1 MSITLSSINELSA
14 AIRRASH
21 VEFGSFVLG
30 GGPVRDALAAAAE
43 RGADVDVVLARR
55 PYATGAGGAR
65 ENAGSAEILRDAGA
79 HVTLMHG
86 RATWFHVKG
95 AVCDGVAYL
104 DDRNFP
110 RTDQTVLRDDDPN
123 DVALVSAAIH
133 GTGTTSPTLATEKDD
148 ALWQEAN
155 LIRGATGKPVIV
167 ETETFGPG
175 IVSSALR
182 LHAQSGA
189 PTTLIVSPEV
199 AAKPQTRAMLRGMRS
214 AGVEVHET
222 GSSEKCAL
230 AGDTVWV
237 GSANASFAFGD
248 AGKQIDWGVVTRE
261 PHVVDAVRAALARDL
276 GRTPLRAS
284 A

>member
-55 PYATGAGGAR
+55 PYATGAGGAH
-65 ENAGSAEILRDAGA
+65 ENAGSAEVLRDAGA
-79 HVTLMHG
+79 HVTLMQG
-86 RATWFHVKG
+86 RATWYHLKG

-104 DDRNFP
+104 DDRNFT
-110 RTDQTVLRDDDPN
+110 RAEQTLIADDDPD

-133 GTGTTSPTLATEKDD
+133 GTGTLNPTLATEKAD
-148 ALWQEAN
+148 ALRREAE
-155 LIRGATGKPVIV
+155 LIRGAVGKPVIV

-175 IVSSALR
+175 IVSTALR

-199 AAKPQTRAMLRGMRS
+199 AGRPQTSAMLRGMRRD
-214 AGVEVHET
+214 GVEVHTT
-222 GSSEKCAL
+222 GSNEKCAL
-230 AGDTVWV
+230 VGDTVWV
-237 GSANASFAFGD
+237 GSANASYAFGD
-248 AGKQIDWGVVTRE
+248 AGKQIDWGIVTRE

-276 GRTPLRAS
+276 GGAVTAS
-284 A
+284 S